1 MELRYVWIQDYKNIK
16 NTGFNISNQTNEVFE
31 FIDNNLIINVK
42 FKSTPKD
49 FYKKNIT
56 SVTAIVGKN
65 GSGKTNFTEFINYGL
80 AHVRN
85 GGLSTY
91 LSLKGFLVLDKLI
104 FIQDEILIKN
114 IDELSNLGY
123 KVLRFKNVPLD
134 ESVGHQIRWHE
145 MEKNKYI
152 YYNPT
157 FDFRAVNVR
166 DNLVNISTTNLV
178 YYDLYNS
185 RKLFP
190 YAVDEKSKINP
201 LMAHQAMEDFRLS
214 NLLLNFRNLEEYID
228 FLPEDI
234 IIMIDNEQDNYLLRN
249 QYFDEKA
256 ENYKE
261 LNKLQRELNWLK
273 SYVHNDFN
281 FAPYLIED
289 REDHS
294 YKLFKIPV
302 NIQKIFFRQLFYLN
316 TFQVLLN
323 NETLFPI
330 ELARYF
336 IISKERQSIS
346 ELKVSKKIFD
356 NLLRIDNYIS
366 ELMEKS
372 KWDITYLKQYK
383 DTSYNFEN
391 NHNEISITFGKIRV
405 ALDKNRKLINSCIG
419 NIKKLLNGKDIL
431 SYNPLKEFSSGQR
444 QLLSLFARFYWAK
457 DEITLSEIKEYGILG
472 ESIIIFID
480 EGEVA
485 LHPEWQREFFN
496 KISSFLSEL
505 FSDKNIQIILTT
517 HSPFV
522 LSDIPKNDILFLN
535 NSTGNLNI
543 SNLEKENTFGANI
556 YSLLSDSFFMDNTMG
571 KFSENKIK
579 EIIKILT
586 SDHSHYN
593 DKMLNE
599 TQFIIDSIGEP
610 IIKEQLEYLFN
621 DKFGNNNELSI
632 LRKRIVELE
641 KQLNR
646 DSNDTH

>member
-31 FIDNNLIINVK
+31 FIDNNLIINAK
-42 FKSTPKD
+42 LQSTPKD

-56 SVTAIVGKN
+56 SVTTIVGKN
-65 GSGKTNFTEFINYGL
+65 GSGKTNLTEFINYGL
-80 AHVRN
+80 AHVTN

-114 IDELSNLGY
+114 INELNSLGY
-123 KVLRFKNVPLD
+123 KVLKFKNAPLD
-134 ESVGHQIRWHE
+134 ENVRHQIRWHE

-178 YYDLYNS
+178 YNDLYNS

-190 YAVDEKSKINP
+190 YAANDDSKINP
-201 LMAHQAMEDFRLS
+201 LMAHQSMEDFRLS
-214 NLLLNFRNLEEYID
+214 NLLLNFKNLEKYID

-234 IIMIDNEQDNYLLRN
+234 LITIDIEQNNYFLKD
-249 QYFDEKA
+249 QYFDEKTG
-256 ENYKE
+256 NYE
-261 LNKLQRELNWLK
+261 QLNKLQRQLNEVK
-273 SYVHNDFN
+273 SYILNDFD
-281 FAPYLIED
+281 FTPYLVED

-294 YKLFKIPV
+294 YKLYKVPV
-302 NIQKIFFRQLFYLN
+302 NIQKIFFYQLFYLN
-316 TFQVLLN
+316 IFQVLLN
-323 NETLFPI
+323 NETLFPV
-330 ELARYF
+330 ELVRYF
-336 IISKERQSIS
+336 IISEEKQNIKN
-346 ELKVSKKIFD
+346 LKGGKKIFYD
-356 NLLRIDNYIS
+356 LLRIDNYIN
-366 ELMEKS
+366 ELLEKS
-372 KWDITYLKQYK
+372 KWDIAYLKLHK
-383 DTSYNFEN
+383 DTSYNFES
-391 NHNEISITFGKIRV
+391 NHNEISKTFGNIRI
-405 ALDKNRKLINSCIG
+405 ALDKNRKLINSYIE

-444 QLLSLFARFYWAK
+444 QLLSLFTRFYWAK

>member
-31 FIDNNLIINVK
+31 FIDNNLIINTK
-42 FKSTPKD
+42 LQSTPKD

-65 GSGKTNFTEFINYGL
+65 GSGKTNLTEFINYGL
-80 AHVRN
+80 AHATN

-104 FIQDEILIKN
+104 FIQDEILIEN

-123 KVLRFKNVPLD
+123 KVLRFKNAPLD

-178 YYDLYNS
+178 YNDLYNS

-281 FAPYLIED
+281 FAPYLIEN
-289 REDHS
+289 REYHS